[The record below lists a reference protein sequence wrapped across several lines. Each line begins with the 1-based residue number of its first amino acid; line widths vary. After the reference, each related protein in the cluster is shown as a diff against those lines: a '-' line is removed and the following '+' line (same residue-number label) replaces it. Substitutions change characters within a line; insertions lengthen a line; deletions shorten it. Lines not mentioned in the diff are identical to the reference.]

1 MNLWQIRI
9 FAKKRF
15 DIRKSSYKLTA
26 RVEEHNLC
34 STWWLVNYL
43 KIDLQMERFGFG
55 LADLPPDLKIG
66 GFANRFAYHFCDF
79 VFANGRFV
87 RTNST
92 FFVQIR
98 QYFFSNRQNDL
109 TFANRPTNSQ
119 P

>member
-1 MNLWQIRI
+1 MN
-9 FAKKRF
+9 
-15 DIRKSSYKLTA
+15 D
-26 RVEEHNLC
+26 
-34 STWWLVNYL
+34 L

-66 GFANRFAYHFCDF
+66 GFANHFANHFCDF

-92 FFVQIR
+92 FFVQIH
-98 QYFFSNRQNDL
+98 QYFFINRQNDL

-119 P
+119 PKDKKKLSTANWQSDHYLAFTWVSLFHFSPLDG